1 MLFEQMEPNERFRA
15 RREHA
20 RRRRRRRRAVA
31 VGFLLAVTASLAAG
45 AQVRD
50 PATTAPRSQ
59 AAKAS
64 PAAAKPAAQPPVP
77 VKTPRQLPDEVRG
90 IHVTMALASLDGK
103 LEEYLEL
110 VDDGLNTIELDV
122 KDENGEIG
130 FVTSAVPLAREVGAA
145 QAVLQAPRGRRGSI
159 HAKGVYLIGRVVV
172 FEDPRLSAGRP
183 ELAVKNP
190 DGSVWRNHA
199 GLGWTN
205 PYDRRVWDYNVS
217 LAEVAARA
225 GFDEI
230 QFDYVRFPT
239 DGDVESIV
247 YPNKTSTP
255 PGWVIAEFVHYAAKR
270 LKPLG
275 VRISTDVFGLS
286 ATRDLGI
293 GQIPKRI
300 SKYVDAVYP
309 MVYPSH
315 YGAGEYGLEDPNALA
330 RPDGRVVALR
340 LPARAEEEQGG
351 ADPVAAGLLLRPH
364 LRARRREGA
373 DRGRAPDG
381 RARVSALEPARDL
394 HAGRARPRLAPF
406 VTIAAM
412 AIGDVMRTRVVT
424 VDTDD
429 SVRLGGPAHARGGRS
444 ARSRSATPGG
454 SSASSRSAI
463 VLALVGRRHRPRRR
477 SGRRRDDA
485 QSPFT
490 VDADAAVLDAARL
503 MGEKK
508 IRHLPVVEGDVA
520 PARDGRHPRRAR
532 QPGRAA
538 LADARHGRARD
549 GPRSLQELRRQPL
562 PLPDVAVALVADP
575 VVQPVVAVLPEL
587 VRVRDDAVAAPVRR
601 QRHVLR
607 RGSGLRP
614 RRRGARARRDR

>member
-15 RREHA
+15 RRENA

-45 AQVRD
+45 ARFVIQDDDVGV
-50 PATTAPRSQ
+50 AGT
-59 AAKAS
+59 KAS
-64 PAAAKPAAQPPVP
+64 PPATKPVVQQSSP
-77 VKTPRQLPDEVRG
+77 VKALRKLPAEVRG

-103 LEEYLEL
+103 LKEYLEL

-122 KDENGEIG
+122 KDENGEVG

-145 QAVLQAPRGRRGSI
+145 RSYYKPREAARLI

-183 ELAVKNP
+183 ELAVKSP

-217 LAEVAARA
+217 IAEVAARA

-239 DGDVESIV
+239 DGDIDSIV
-247 YPNKTSTP
+247 YPNKTSTS

-275 VRISTDVFGLS
+275 VRVSTDVFGLA

-315 YGAGEYGLEDPNALA
+315 YGPGEYGLEDPNSSPGATVEWSLA
-330 RPDGRVVALR
+330 DF
-340 LPARAEEEQGG
+340 
-351 ADPVAAGLLLRPH
+351 
-364 LRARRREGA
+364 RRELKQSKAALIPWLQDFSYGRTYGLA
-373 DRGRAPDG
+373 DVRAQI
-381 RARVSALEPARDL
+381 E
-394 HAGRARPRLAPF
+394 
-406 VTIAAM
+406 
-412 AIGDVMRTRVVT
+412 
-424 VDTDD
+424 
-429 SVRLGGPAHARGGRS
+429 
-444 ARSRSATPGG
+444 
-454 SSASSRSAI
+454 
-463 VLALVGRRHRPRRR
+463 
-477 SGRRRDDA
+477 
-485 QSPFT
+485 
-490 VDADAAVLDAARL
+490 AARL
-503 MGEKK
+503 MGARGYLLWNPLG
-508 IRHLPVVEGDVA
+508 IYTPGALA
-520 PARDGRHPRRAR
+520 PA
-532 QPGRAA
+532 
-538 LADARHGRARD
+538 
-549 GPRSLQELRRQPL
+549 
-562 PLPDVAVALVADP
+562 
-575 VVQPVVAVLPEL
+575 
-587 VRVRDDAVAAPVRR
+587 
-601 QRHVLR
+601 
-607 RGSGLRP
+607 
-614 RRRGARARRDR
+614 

>member
-15 RREHA
+15 RRELA

-31 VGFLLAVTASLAAG
+31 FGFLLAVTASVAAG
-45 AQVRD
+45 ARFVIQDDGTVV
-50 PATTAPRSQ
+50 AG
-59 AAKAS
+59 AKEA
-64 PAAAKPAAQPPVP
+64 PAAAKPATPQATP
-77 VKTPRQLPDEVRG
+77 VKTPRKLPDEVRG

-110 VDDGLNTIELDV
+110 VDEGLNTIELDV
-122 KDENGEIG
+122 KDENGEVG

-145 QAVLQAPRGRRGSI
+145 RPYYKPRAAARLI

-190 DGSVWRNHA
+190 DGSVWHNHA

-239 DGDVESIV
+239 DGDVDAIV

-255 PGWVIAEFVHYAAKR
+255 PGWVIAEFVHYASKR

-275 VRISTDVFGLS
+275 VRVSTDVFGLS

-315 YGAGEYGLEDPNALA
+315 YGSGEYGLEDPNAAPGPTVEWSLS
-330 RPDGRVVALR
+330 DF
-340 LPARAEEEQGG
+340 
-351 ADPVAAGLLLRPH
+351 
-364 LRARRREGA
+364 RRELKQSKAKLIPWLQDFSYGRTYGLA
-373 DRGRAPDG
+373 D
-381 RARVSALEPARDL
+381 VK
-394 HAGRARPRLAPF
+394 
-406 VTIAAM
+406 
-412 AIGDVMRTRVVT
+412 
-424 VDTDD
+424 
-429 SVRLGGPAHARGGRS
+429 
-444 ARSRSATPGG
+444 
-454 SSASSRSAI
+454 
-463 VLALVGRRHRPRRR
+463 
-477 SGRRRDDA
+477 A
-485 QSPFT
+485 QIE
-490 VDADAAVLDAARL
+490 AARL
-503 MGEKK
+503 MGARGYLLWNPLG
-508 IRHLPVVEGDVA
+508 IYTPGALA
-520 PARDGRHPRRAR
+520 PA
-532 QPGRAA
+532 
-538 LADARHGRARD
+538 
-549 GPRSLQELRRQPL
+549 
-562 PLPDVAVALVADP
+562 
-575 VVQPVVAVLPEL
+575 
-587 VRVRDDAVAAPVRR
+587 
-601 QRHVLR
+601 
-607 RGSGLRP
+607 
-614 RRRGARARRDR
+614 